1 MTFKYELPTDIQL
14 LDIELSRVEKS
25 MVSNVAVT
33 NLESRPSFYQTIP
46 LSITAGN
53 FELKLERFLQ
63 WFTEVMK
70 PLHGHVEIVDIGRS
84 NIGISYSRAISKGPI
99 RFRLEHLDLD
109 EFSSVIYLLNKYQ
122 IGNISKTS
130 LILSKDINSKE
141 EKETKFDFND
151 AVVETVRD
159 ILKDTGDGELYY
171 PDLTDQSMCKLLR
184 RMKHVF
190 GYVLKKMAKGESI
203 LRPDEIL
210 VAADDVIEVDFYTG
224 AIAYKPEYFLFRA
237 LVQSIFDPKIFE
249 LTYSQ
254 TRDKSAKWLFRVGLG
269 SDVKL
274 NFHTFN
280 QYFVDWLKRNEK
292 EQ

>member
-70 PLHGHVEIVDIGRS
+70 PLHGHVDIVDISR
-84 NIGISYSRAISKGPI
+84 NHIGISYSRAISKGPI
-99 RFRLEHLDLD
+99 RFRLEHLNLD
-109 EFSSVIYLLNKYQ
+109 DFSSVIHLLNKYQ

-141 EKETKFDFND
+141 EKGIKFDFND
-151 AVVETVRD
+151 TVVETVRD
-159 ILKDTGDGELYY
+159 ILKDTGEGELYY

-190 GYVLKKMAKGESI
+190 GYVLKKLAKSDAI
-203 LRPDEIL
+203 SKPDEIL
-210 VAADDVIEVDFYTG
+210 VAADDVIDIDFYTG
-224 AIAYKPEYFLFRA
+224 TITYKPEYFLFKT
-237 LVQSIFDPKIFE
+237 LVQTIFDPESFE
-249 LTYSQ
+249 ITYSQ
-254 TRDKSAKWLFRVGLG
+254 TRDESAKWLFKIGLG
-269 SDVKL
+269 SGVKL

-280 QYFVDWLKRNEK
+280 QYFVNWLKHNEK
-292 EQ
+292 E